1 MTTTAVALVTGAN
14 KGLGK
19 EVVRQLARLGVTVL
33 LGSRNVAR
41 GEEAA
46 RELLAEGLPVSCVEL
61 DVTNEASASLVAE
74 RIRREHGRLDIL
86 VNNAGIYMAR
96 PALEVNG
103 EGDASN
109 FRHKRL
115 WRGHHDPQHGAA
127 VERRTCRTYREHCE
141 HNSVPS
147 ADFRS
152 QNHVRPRE
160 QHPPLRVIEIRGNN
174 VDPAICQ
181 RHAS

>member
-61 DVTNEASASLVAE
+61 DVTSEASASFVAE
-74 RIRREHGRLDIL
+74 RIRREHSRLDIL
-86 VNNAGIYMAR
+86 INNAGIYGTAGAR
-96 PALEVNG
+96 GHG

-115 WRGHHDPQHGAA
+115 WR
-127 VERRTCRTYREHCE
+127 
-141 HNSVPS
+141 
-147 ADFRS
+147 
-152 QNHVRPRE
+152 
-160 QHPPLRVIEIRGNN
+160 
-174 VDPAICQ
+174 
-181 RHAS
+181 